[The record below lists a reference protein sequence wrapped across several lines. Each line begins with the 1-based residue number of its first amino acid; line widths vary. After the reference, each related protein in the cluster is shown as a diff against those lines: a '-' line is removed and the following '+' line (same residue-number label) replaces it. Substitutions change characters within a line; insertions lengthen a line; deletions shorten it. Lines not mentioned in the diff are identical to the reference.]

1 MTVNLKGKDIL
12 ATSEWEKSELDQ
24 ILDLAFRLKKK
35 GVPARSLDVL
45 KGKSL
50 LLLFF
55 RPSTRTRISFTAAMQ
70 QLGGF
75 VQSPDPAEL
84 RLSLDEKPGAGES
97 LKDTALVVERYVDAV
112 AMRIGG
118 AIKDKNGEL
127 VPGFGDAILHKF
139 AEHSNVPVLNL
150 ASDLHHPT
158 QAMADVMVMKENLG
172 DLSGKKI
179 VMMWAYSPLVRNL
192 TSVYQDALIGATY
205 GVDVTVVQ
213 PEGYELDAPPM
224 DVARQECEK
233 ANRKFEVS
241 HNLKEALEGADVVFP
256 RNWWS
261 SNYYKNANTKDQEK
275 ELAAKHKEWR
285 LTEDLLKVTNNAR
298 FMHVMPFDRGNE
310 VDDSVADGPNAVVYD
325 QAENLLHVRKA
336 FLASLIADSSLL
348 ESI

>member
-1 MTVNLKGKDIL
+1 MTTNLKGKDIL
-12 ATSEWEKSELDQ
+12 ATSDWTKSELDQ
-24 ILDLAFRLKKK
+24 VLDLAFKFKQMGDASRF
-35 GVPARSLDVL
+35 LDIL
-45 KGKSL
+45 RGKTL

-75 VQSPDPAEL
+75 VQSPDPGEL

-97 LKDTALVVERYVDAV
+97 LKDTALVVERYIDAV

-118 AIKDKNGEL
+118 AITGKKGEL
-127 VPGFGDAILHKF
+127 IPGFGDAILRKY
-139 AEHSNVPVLNL
+139 AEYSNVPVLNL

-158 QAMADVMVMKENLG
+158 QAMADVMVMQENLG

-179 VMMWAYSPLVRNL
+179 VMMWAYSPLTRSL

-205 GVDVTVVQ
+205 GMDVTVVQ
-213 PEGYELDAPPM
+213 PGGYELDAPVM
-224 DVARQECEK
+224 DIARKECEK

-241 HNLKEALEGADVVFP
+241 YNLKESLEGADVVFP

-261 SNYYKNANTKDQEK
+261 SHYYMNTKDEEK
-275 ELAAKHKEWR
+275 RLAAQHKEWR
-285 LTEDLLKVTNNAR
+285 LTESLLKVTNNAR

-310 VDDSVADGPNAVVYD
+310 VDDSIADGPNSIVYD

-336 FLASLIADSSLL
+336 FLVSLMVDSSSL
-348 ESI
+348 ENI